1 MEKYELRLQDEEAK
15 HKGIETT
22 TFDAESLL
30 DLFKKVDWWM
40 SSNGVYY
47 DWMKSLKLVKPA
59 QKLHIG
65 ELRLKNKSV
74 FTVYLTGEDG
84 NPVAIGEYNT
94 RDFAQNRMLE
104 ISRITGYWC
113 GSTVLMAREVV

>member
-1 MEKYELRLQDEEAK
+1 MEKYELRLQDEEAT
-15 HKGIETT
+15 HRGIETI

-30 DLFKKVDWWM
+30 DLFKKVNLWM
-40 SSNGVYY
+40 SPNRVYT
-47 DWMKSLKLVKPA
+47 DQIKSIKLVKPA

-74 FTVYLTGEDG
+74 FTVYLTGKDG
-84 NPVAIGEYNT
+84 NPVPLGEYNT

-113 GSTVLMAREVV
+113 GNTVLMAREVV